1 MKKLLLLLF
10 SILISFNSYGGSAD
24 GKGLKCEYHSGNNAG
39 NPIYIWFENG
49 KFNIPYIEGSAI
61 SWKGYRYSENG
72 THSISFNADRLDI
85 HFKYDSTFTRP
96 FGFLSGAHLDRED
109 LRLQTTHTYIVNGNQ
124 NGSRYRCVL
133 YRKSSIISDL
143 KKIINTTSSTNQI

>member
-72 THSISFNADRLDI
+72 TDSISFNADRLDTN
-85 HFKYDSTFTRP
+85 FRYDSTFTRP

-109 LRLQTTHTYIVNGNQ
+109 LRLRSFDLWNIDDASIY
-124 NGSRYRCVL
+124 YCVL
-133 YRKSSIISDL
+133 YQKSSIISDL
-143 KKIINTTSSTNQI
+143 KKIINTASSANKI